1 LGQQRDTFDE
11 KKRKS
16 IIYVNAI
23 LNLRRFPRQK
33 NKILIHKEKRVLK
46 GKNFPFI
53 RRKTTH
59 RPRKKFRLKLFFLS
73 YMLTPSSK
81 IIAHAI
87 PLRHIVPFF
96 CPFVSACTQYICNKK
111 AMNEILNYIMVFL
124 FGGGLVGTAT
134 AFVTIKYTKK
144 RAEADAMKAMQ
155 DVYQEMITDQR
166 SYINSLKQD
175 KEDSEARW
183 ENKVETLSK
192 RIETMDLKINENN
205 RLITELK
212 TMKCTDLIC
221 QNRKQ

>member
-1 LGQQRDTFDE
+1 
-11 KKRKS
+11 
-16 IIYVNAI
+16 
-23 LNLRRFPRQK
+23 
-33 NKILIHKEKRVLK
+33 
-46 GKNFPFI
+46 
-53 RRKTTH
+53 
-59 RPRKKFRLKLFFLS
+59 
-73 YMLTPSSK
+73 
-81 IIAHAI
+81 
-87 PLRHIVPFF
+87 
-96 CPFVSACTQYICNKK
+96 
-111 AMNEILNYIMVFL
+111 MNEILNYIMVFL

-166 SYINSLKQD
+166 S
-175 KEDSEARW
+175 EARW

>member
-1 LGQQRDTFDE
+1 
-11 KKRKS
+11 
-16 IIYVNAI
+16 
-23 LNLRRFPRQK
+23 
-33 NKILIHKEKRVLK
+33 
-46 GKNFPFI
+46 
-53 RRKTTH
+53 
-59 RPRKKFRLKLFFLS
+59 
-73 YMLTPSSK
+73 
-81 IIAHAI
+81 
-87 PLRHIVPFF
+87 
-96 CPFVSACTQYICNKK
+96 
-111 AMNEILNYIMVFL
+111 MNEILNYIMVFL

-205 RLITELK
+205 LLITELK

>member
-1 LGQQRDTFDE
+1 RG
-11 KKRKS
+11 
-16 IIYVNAI
+16 
-23 LNLRRFPRQK
+23 
-33 NKILIHKEKRVLK
+33 KISPLSV
-46 GKNFPFI
+46 G
-53 RRKTTH
+53 
-59 RPRKKFRLKLFFLS
+59 RPRTALGKSFASNFFFSLICC
-73 YMLTPSSK
+73 PPPQKSS
-81 IIAHAI
+81 HMRYRSGT
-87 PLRHIVPFF
+87 LCRFSVLY
-96 CPFVSACTQYICNKK
+96 VSACTQYICNKK